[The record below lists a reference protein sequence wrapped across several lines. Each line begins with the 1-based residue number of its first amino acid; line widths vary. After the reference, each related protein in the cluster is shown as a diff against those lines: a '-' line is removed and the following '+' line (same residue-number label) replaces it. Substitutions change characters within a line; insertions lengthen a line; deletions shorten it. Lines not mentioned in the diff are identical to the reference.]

1 MSTTEKKQGKTR
13 AHTYKAT
20 WTTAYGRRAPSAMTG
35 HSLDALTLKVRSFVR
50 LILHDSTD
58 FGRYE
63 ITDESGTVVSSGD
76 VKW

>member
-1 MSTTEKKQGKTR
+1 MNTHEKKKGKTH
-13 AHTYKAT
+13 AHLYTAT
-20 WTTAYGRRAPSAMTG
+20 WSTAYGRRAPSAMTG
-35 HSLDALTLKVRSFVR
+35 YNLGALTLKVRSFVR